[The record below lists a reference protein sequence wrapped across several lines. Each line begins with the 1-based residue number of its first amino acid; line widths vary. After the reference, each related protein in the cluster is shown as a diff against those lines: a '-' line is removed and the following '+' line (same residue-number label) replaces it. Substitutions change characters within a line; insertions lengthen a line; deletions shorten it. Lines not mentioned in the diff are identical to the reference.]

1 VTTQPAAGGTG
12 AVQWSFGGSLRSGG
26 ALTVTYQVRI
36 GS

>member
-1 VTTQPAAGGTG
+1 
-12 AVQWSFGGSLRSGG
+12 VQWSFGGSLRSGG